1 MEEQGNTM
9 AYSITLTDEE
19 YTALAAEAAAR
30 GTTVEALVHQTLAER
45 ASAPTPVKEPMTERE
60 FVEMLYRKGI
70 IDNIPDRRPDTPE
83 EEAEREELANSV
95 IPGKMASDM
104 VIEDRGPR

>member
-1 MEEQGNTM
+1 M

-30 GTTVEALVHQTLAER
+30 GTTVEALVHQALAER
-45 ASAPTPVKEPMTERE
+45 AKAPTSNKRQMTDDE
-60 FVEMLYRKGI
+60 FEELLYRKGFI
-70 IDNIPDRRPDTPE
+70 TRIPDRRPDTPE
-83 EEAEREELANSV
+83 EEVEREELANSA